1 MYIHCTCTCIQITL
15 DWYNSSL
22 TTENRGFDGST
33 RLIPEISG
41 AFVLP
46 GSVLL
51 LVAVL
56 TPLTRLIKISLLL
69 LAAVLTPLTRLIEM
83 SLGTGCC
90 EMNLSGLRICVS
102 ESEARKLAA
111 SSCTSRSCCTD
122 WLGEVDKVAS
132 QVGVVSVEL
141 GGP

>member
-1 MYIHCTCTCIQITL
+1 M
-15 DWYNSSL
+15 
-22 TTENRGFDGST
+22 
-33 RLIPEISG
+33 
-41 AFVLP
+41 LP

-56 TPLTRLIKISLLL
+56 TPLI
-69 LAAVLTPLTRLIEM
+69 PLTRLIEM

-90 EMNLSGLRICVS
+90 EMNLSGLRVCVS

-122 WLGEVDKVAS
+122 WLGEVGKVAS
-132 QVGVVSVEL
+132 QVGVARLEVGVVTVEL
-141 GGP
+141 GRP

>member
-1 MYIHCTCTCIQITL
+1 M
-15 DWYNSSL
+15 
-22 TTENRGFDGST
+22 
-33 RLIPEISG
+33 
-41 AFVLP
+41 LP

-56 TPLTRLIKISLLL
+56 TPLTW
-69 LAAVLTPLTRLIEM
+69 LIEM

-90 EMNLSGLRICVS
+90 EMNLSGLRVCVS

-122 WLGEVDKVAS
+122 LLGEVGKVAS
-132 QVGVVSVEL
+132 QVGVARLEVGAVSVEL
-141 GGP
+141 GRP